1 MKITF
6 NEAKFL
12 LAIMICFQFGRSSAQ
27 ENRNS
32 TAKKDSCQTTEAFR
46 SFKVSQTQSTRQAEK
61 GTFYL
66 STNFRFGSLNRTFDQ
81 LFGMDNIT
89 AQFGVNYGFTKFFQM
104 GLSRESLGKMI
115 TLSSKFKLYQKNGK
129 FPLNLSVY
137 GSFNF
142 RGVKHVSQETPY
154 FSANGIFF
162 QPIISTKLF
171 NRLSLQFSPSLMKM
185 KDIGLLVFENETS
198 YAFSISSAYWINKRA
213 SIFLD
218 YSTNLNRHQNSP
230 YTDVLSLGAE
240 IEFQKN
246 LFRFLISNSS
256 FNDDISS
263 ILTGEEDKLY
273 IGVNYLREF

>member
-1 MKITF
+1 MK
-6 NEAKFL
+6 NPQK
-12 LAIMICFQFGRSSAQ
+12 
-27 ENRNS
+27 
-32 TAKKDSCQTTEAFR
+32 
-46 SFKVSQTQSTRQAEK
+46 
-61 GTFYL
+61 
-66 STNFRFGSLNRTFDQ
+66 SLNSHHWRSLNKNFDQ

-89 AQFGVNYGFTKFFQM
+89 AQFGVNYGFTRFFQM

-115 TLSSKFKLYQKNGK
+115 TLSSKFRIYQKGGN
-129 FPLNLSVY
+129 FPLNLLILNLSIY
-137 GSFNF
+137 GSYNF
-142 RGVKHVSQETPY
+142 RGVKHVSQGIPY

-171 NRLSLQFSPSLMKM
+171 NRLSLQLSPSLMKIN
-185 KDIGLLVFENETS
+185 DIGLLVFENETS
-198 YAFSISSAYWINKRA
+198 YALSMSSAYWINKRA

-230 YTDVLSLGAE
+230 YTDVLSIGAE
-240 IEFQKN
+240 IELQKN

-263 ILTGEEDKLY
+263 ILTGEKDKLY

>member
-12 LAIMICFQFGRSSAQ
+12 LAILICFQFGRSSAQ

>member
-6 NEAKFL
+6 NEVKFL
-12 LAIMICFQFGRSSAQ
+12 LAILICFQFGRSSAQ

-46 SFKVSQTQSTRQAEK
+46 SFKVSQTQSTKQAEK

-66 STNFRFGSLNRTFDQ
+66 STNFRFGSLNRNFDQ

-115 TLSSKFKLYQKNGK
+115 TLSSKFRIYQKGGN
-129 FPLNLSVY
+129 FPLNLSIY
-137 GSFNF
+137 GSYNF
-142 RGVKHVSQETPY
+142 RGVKHVSQGIPY
-154 FSANGIFF
+154 FSANGLFF

-171 NRLSLQFSPSLMKM
+171 NRLSLQLSPSFMKM
-185 KDIGLLVFENETS
+185 NDIGLLVFENETS
-198 YAFSISSAYWINKRA
+198 YALSISSAYWINEHS

-230 YTDVLSLGAE
+230 YKDVLSLGAE

-263 ILTGEEDKLY
+263 ILTGEKDKLY

>member
-12 LAIMICFQFGRSSAQ
+12 LAILICFQFGRSSAQ

-142 RGVKHVSQETPY
+142 RGVKYVSQETPY